1 MGNTYGNAVE
11 QNINIFN
18 VGDGLQPSSSKNEIQ
33 VFLEITSFSF
43 FKLCDNKIDL
53 NNLATLRGTRPALGK
68 VRALTSTV
76 EI

>member
-1 MGNTYGNAVE
+1 MGDTYGEAVE

-43 FKLCDNKIDL
+43 FKL
-53 NNLATLRGTRPALGK
+53 
-68 VRALTSTV
+68 
-76 EI
+76 